1 MGSVRKLKYFFLHDL
16 APVSITDAV
25 MDSLHTDENCR
36 LGELTLG
43 YVDRPQKIN
52 FTATAF
58 TRSGREARAIDTHPG
73 NYAGCPAITPF

>member
-1 MGSVRKLKYFFLHDL
+1 MGRVSKLKYLSLHDL

-25 MDSLHTDENCR
+25 MDSLHTDKNCH
-36 LGELTLG
+36 LAELILG
-43 YVDRPQKIN
+43 YADRPQKIN